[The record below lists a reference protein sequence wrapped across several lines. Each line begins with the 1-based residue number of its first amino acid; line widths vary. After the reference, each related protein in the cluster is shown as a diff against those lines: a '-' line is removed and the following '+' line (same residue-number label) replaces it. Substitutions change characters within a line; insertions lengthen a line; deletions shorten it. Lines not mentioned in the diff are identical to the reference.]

1 MGMGGSQRMPT
12 DMPERGRS
20 QVHIL
25 EVVCTHAAATG
36 TLADFP
42 PAALAAADRQLSTI
56 SAWVQHSAG
65 GDGQV

>member
-1 MGMGGSQRMPT
+1 MPT
-12 DMPERGRS
+12 DMPEQGRS

-42 PAALAAADRQLSTI
+42 PAAADWQLSTI

-65 GDGQV
+65 GDGQA